1 MATVKS
7 PKSVQVCEA
16 ISDRC
21 IAFQRKLNGNFDSAK
36 YQNDVIHDIKV
47 LCECV
52 VFPQKGYIFIH
63 NIAPCHNSRRTRTF
77 QECKG
82 IPVVDINTILNV
94 CIIMK
99 RLVTKCHVKRDVEAS
114 MEASIA

>member
-7 PKSVQVCEA
+7 PESVQVCEA

-21 IAFQRKLNGNFDSAK
+21 ISLQRKVNGNMDSAK
-36 YQNDVIHDIKV
+36 YQSDINHDIEI

-63 NIAPCHNSRRTRTF
+63 NIASCNNSKSARTF

-82 IPVVDINTILNV
+82 IPVL
-94 CIIMK
+94 
-99 RLVTKCHVKRDVEAS
+99 E
-114 MEASIA
+114 

>member
-7 PKSVQVCEA
+7 TESVQVCEA

-21 IAFQRKLNGNFDSAK
+21 ISLQRKKNGNMDSAK
-36 YQNDVIHDIKV
+36 YQSDIIHDIEI

-63 NIAPCHNSRRTRTF
+63 DIAPCNNSKSTRTF
-77 QECKG
+77 QKCKG
-82 IPVVDINTILNV
+82 MT
-94 CIIMK
+94 
-99 RLVTKCHVKRDVEAS
+99 RELVRQE
-114 MEASIA
+114 

>member
-7 PKSVQVCEA
+7 PESVQVCEA

-21 IAFQRKLNGNFDSAK
+21 ISIQRKVNGNMDSAK
-36 YQNDVIHDIKV
+36 NQSDIIHDIEI
-47 LCECV
+47 LYECV

-63 NIAPCHNSRRTRTF
+63 DIAPCNNTKITRTF

-82 IPVVDINTILNV
+82 IPVL
-94 CIIMK
+94 
-99 RLVTKCHVKRDVEAS
+99 E
-114 MEASIA
+114 

>member
-7 PKSVQVCEA
+7 PESVQVCEA

-21 IAFQRKLNGNFDSAK
+21 ISLQREVNGNMDSAK
-36 YQNDVIHDIKV
+36 YQSDSNHDIEI

-52 VFPQKGYIFIH
+52 VFPQKGYIVIH
-63 NIAPCHNSRRTRTF
+63 DIAQCNNSKSTRTF

-82 IPVVDINTILNV
+82 IPIL
-94 CIIMK
+94 
-99 RLVTKCHVKRDVEAS
+99 E
-114 MEASIA
+114 

>member
-7 PKSVQVCEA
+7 PESVQICEA

-21 IAFQRKLNGNFDSAK
+21 ISFQRKVNGNMDSAK
-36 YQNDVIHDIKV
+36 YQSDIIHDIEI
-47 LCECV
+47 LCERV

-63 NIAPCHNSRRTRTF
+63 DISPCNNSKSTRTF

-82 IPVVDINTILNV
+82 IPVL
-94 CIIMK
+94 
-99 RLVTKCHVKRDVEAS
+99 E
-114 MEASIA
+114 